1 MVPGY
6 VLPTGAVIPG
16 VGAIPSLNFQF
27 FEPAGDTEAE
37 RPLIIYLHT
46 GTFAPIIRNGNP
58 TGSKDYDWA
67 TQVFCQNY
75 AVRGYVVAIAE

>member
-6 VLPTGAVIPG
+6 VLPTGAVIPEL
-16 VGAIPSLNFQF
+16 VQFHHLNFQF
-27 FEPAGDTEAE
+27 FEPTGDTEPE

-58 TGSKDYDWA
+58 TGSKDYDFA
-67 TQVFCQNY
+67 TQVFVKTMQLEDMQLP
-75 AVRGYVVAIAE
+75 I